1 MGIASV
7 KIQLDG
13 YPPANRDA
21 EVKLFQPATGKTV
34 IAKPF
39 LDGSLTVRNL
49 DPGPYEMTV
58 LHPNLI
64 NPILTQ
70 TIRVFPQPTPTR
82 IPVPI
87 PADLFRDTP
96 IRDIPDADL
105 GPVQAV
111 AASVAASVA
120 PIAGKAPGE
129 VIRSSDWNVLAQ
141 AIADLAGAVGELTR
155 IVSPQGHNHPE
166 FEAKFAEVQGNIQR
180 FSDAFGRSLL
190 ELRREIE
197 SENLRKRVGTVL
209 DEGGASTEL
218 RDRVF
223 TRIADLE
230 LITQDPTPVWSKAI
244 AGHGSAMI
252 REFQELAEQQESPDV
267 FLQTPAVIQTFALL
281 ENFAAAGGKTK
292 PEDELLT
299 YSRATAKV
307 GPSVFGALR

>member
-1 MGIASV
+1 
-7 KIQLDG
+7 
-13 YPPANRDA
+13 
-21 EVKLFQPATGKTV
+21 VKLLNQATGKTV
-34 IAKPF
+34 TAKPF

-49 DPGPYEMTV
+49 EPGPYQMTV

-64 NPILTQ
+64 NPILTKK
-70 TIRVFPQPTPTR
+70 IRVFPQPTPTR
-82 IPVPI
+82 IPIPI

-96 IRDIPDADL
+96 IQDIPDADL

-111 AASVAASVA
+111 AASVGSSVA

-141 AIADLAGAVGELTR
+141 AITDLAGAVGELTR
-155 IVSPQGHNHPE
+155 IVAPLGHNHPE
-166 FEAKFAEVQGNIQR
+166 IEVKINEVQGNIQR
-180 FSDAFGRSLL
+180 FSEAFGRSLL

-197 SENLRKRVGTVL
+197 SENLRKRLGTVL

-223 TRIADLE
+223 TRIKDLE

-244 AGHGSAMI
+244 AGHGTAMI
-252 REFQELAEQQESPDV
+252 REIQELAEEQESPAE
-267 FLQTPAVIQTFALL
+267 FLQATSVVQTFALL

-299 YSRATAKV
+299 YSRGTAKV